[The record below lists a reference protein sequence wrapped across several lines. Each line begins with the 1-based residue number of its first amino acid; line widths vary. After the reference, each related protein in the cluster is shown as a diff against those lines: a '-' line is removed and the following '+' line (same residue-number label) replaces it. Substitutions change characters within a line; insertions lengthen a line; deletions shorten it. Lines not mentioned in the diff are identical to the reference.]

1 MLLNKYINFNENEA
15 ESKLKNSTHN
25 FREMNLLLLIFST
38 FNMSEGKSFNICVFS
53 QCIVY

>member
-25 FREMNLLLLIFST
+25 FREMNLLLLIFPT
-38 FNMSEGKSFNICVFS
+38 FNMSEGHLCFFS
-53 QCIVY
+53 MYSVLNKL